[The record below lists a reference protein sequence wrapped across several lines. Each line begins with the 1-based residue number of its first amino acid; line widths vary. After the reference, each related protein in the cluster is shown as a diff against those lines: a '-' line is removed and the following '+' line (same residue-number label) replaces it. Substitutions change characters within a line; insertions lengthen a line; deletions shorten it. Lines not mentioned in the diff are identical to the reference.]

1 MSIDIRSVTGTPSG
15 IPSRTE
21 SPKQPAASQDSAEKS
36 GASVSV
42 ELSSTA
48 HSLGAANRA
57 HGDIGIVDKLHVAEI
72 VNALENGNYQ
82 IDDENAAEKII
93 ELEKQLP

>member
-1 MSIDIRSVTGTPSG
+1 MSIEIRSATGTLPG
-15 IPSRTE
+15 ISSRSE
-21 SPKQPAASQDSAEKS
+21 SSKQPAVSQDSAEKS

-57 HGDIGIVDKLHVAEI
+57 QGDIGIVDKQHVAE
-72 VNALENGNYQ
+72 VVSALENGNYQ